1 MVAPGVAN
9 CRLKV
14 ILHWASCPYGRAMI
28 RLLAALFALPL
39 AALAAANPAA
49 AQAFNLDD
57 VVKAE
62 ILPGWRA
69 PDGRHFAALHLT
81 MAPGWKTYWRVP
93 GAAGIP
99 PEFTFAGSD
108 NLASVTVHWPVPHV
122 FSVNG
127 LTSIGYS
134 DELVLPLEVAP
145 VAADVAVQLHI
156 AAEMGV
162 CKDICV
168 PLALALAS
176 DLEASGAGPDPVIET
191 ALASRPTP
199 GKSAGLAGLTCSIAA
214 ISDGLQ
220 LTATMT
226 LPDTVAGSG
235 AVAAVELDGSAV
247 WTSPPV
253 LARHGDRLT
262 LTTDLVPADGAPFA
276 LNRSDLRFTILSG
289 GDAVEFRGCPA
300 G

>member
-134 DELVLPLEVAP
+134 GDLVLPLEVAALTAKGA
-145 VAADVAVQLHI
+145 VHLQLTAD
-156 AAEMGV
+156 MGV

-168 PLALALAS
+168 PLTLDLSADLAAGDAS
-176 DLEASGAGPDPVIET
+176 PDPRINA
-191 ALASRPTP
+191 ALGSRPTE
-199 GKSAGLAGLTCSIAA
+199 GMSAGLQGLVCSVAP

-220 LTATMT
+220 LTAHMV
-226 LPDTVAGSG
+226 LPATGSG
-235 AVAAVELDGSAV
+235 EVAAVELDGAAV

-253 LARHGDRLT
+253 LVRRGDRLD

-276 LNRSDLRFTILSG
+276 LNRADLRFTILSG
-289 GDAVEFRGCPA
+289 SGAVEFHGCPA